1 MDAQWCGHRTALRG
15 GILVLSLLLFSA
27 CKEEE
32 QAAPAP
38 LEVKVVE
45 AVTMD
50 VPLYREWVGQTYGI
64 LDIEIRARVAGWLQG
79 IHFNEGTEVQKGA
92 LLYTI
97 DQSEL
102 QQAVAEAEARVAQA
116 RTLMVRAKSDVERYG
131 PLAEAGAVSRRDLE
145 SAQAEYGA
153 RQAEVE
159 AAQAQLRVAE
169 INLGYATVRAPISGL
184 IGISAARVGDYV
196 GRAPNVI
203 ILNTISRVDSI
214 RVKFSITEQEYLDL
228 MRRLAPEPGERRT
241 DRASFELV
249 LADGSVFPS
258 PGRLLYAQRQVDPA
272 TGTLQFEVV
281 FPNTGRVL
289 RPGQFGRVRTAFE
302 MIKGATVVPARAVME
317 IQGQP
322 ALYTV
327 GPDNKAEFRRL
338 TAGPVVGGLRV
349 VQEGVKPGEKVIVD
363 GIQRVRPDMIVAPVT
378 LPADSL
384 APAAPQGGGN

>member
-1 MDAQWCGHRTALRG
+1 VDAHWCGRRTALRAG
-15 GILVLSLLLFSA
+15 LLALSLVCLSA
-27 CKEEE
+27 CKKEE

-45 AVTMD
+45 AVSKD

-79 IHFNEGTEVQKGA
+79 IHFNDGTEVQKGA

-116 RTLMVRAKSDVERYG
+116 RTLMVRAKSDVDRYG
-131 PLAEAGAVSRRDLE
+131 PLAEAGAVSQRDLE

-159 AAQAQLRVAE
+159 AAGAQLRVAE
-169 INLGYATVRAPISGL
+169 INLGYATIRAPISGL
-184 IGISAARVGDYV
+184 IGISAARVGDFV

-203 ILNTISRVDSI
+203 ILNTISRIDTI
-214 RVKFSITEQEYLDL
+214 RVKFSITEQEYLDI
-228 MRRLAPEPGERRT
+228 MRRISPEPGTRRG
-241 DRASFELV
+241 DRVSFELV

-258 PGRLLYAQRQVDPA
+258 TGHLLYAQRQVDPA
-272 TGTLQFEVV
+272 TGTLQFEVA

-289 RPGQFGRVRTAFE
+289 RPGQFARVRTAFE
-302 MIKGATVVPARAVME
+302 MLKGATVVPARAVME

-322 ALYTV
+322 VLYTV
-327 GPDNKAEFRRL
+327 GPENKAEFRRL
-338 TAGPVVGGLRV
+338 KAGPVVAGMRV

-363 GIQRVRPDMIVAPVT
+363 GIQRVRPDMIVAPVP

-384 APAAPQGGGN
+384 APATPQGGGN